1 MMHLSEVARVRL
13 PTTAGQFDARAFQV
27 GGSVYLALVRGEIGD
42 GRSLL
47 TRLHS
52 ECLTGEALGSL
63 RCDCGPQLQLT
74 LRALAAEGRGV
85 LVYAIGHEG
94 RGIGLVNKLRAYREQ
109 DAGADTMDANLR
121 LGLPADGRDYAEAA
135 AVLAALG
142 ARSVRLLTNN
152 PRKAEAMRAA
162 GIEVER
168 LEGLVTAPNLHNHR
182 YLETKRERMGH
193 IDPLGPLLPEL
204 YEQPVDVTPLLGH
217 ARPRPERP
225 FVLLKYAQTLDGRI
239 ATRGGDARWISG
251 AAERRIS
258 HALRAACDAVLV
270 GSGTVLRDDPLLT
283 VRLVPGVSPLRIVL
297 DSRLRTP
304 LDAKV
309 LNRDAPTLV
318 ITTERAGTRDKR
330 RALAEHNV
338 GVGVV
343 AAARRGVDL
352 HAMFRRLRAD
362 GVRSVMVEGGARVIT
377 SMLAAGVVDRLV
389 AGVAPRIIGAGTE
402 AVQNLTIDR
411 VADAIPLVNRTVHP
425 VEEDVLFAFDVL
437 PGGNGRADVEP
448 PLQMEPP
455 PTTTPGRRATRKP

>member
-13 PTTAGQFDARAFQV
+13 PTATGQFDVRAFQV
-27 GGSVYLALVRGEIGD
+27 GGGSIYLALVRGYIGD

-63 RCDCGPQLQLT
+63 RCDCGPQLQQT

-85 LVYAIGHEG
+85 LVYATGHEG

-109 DAGADTMDANLR
+109 DAGADTLDANLR
-121 LGLPADGRDYAEAA
+121 LGLPADSRDHAEAA
-135 AVLAALG
+135 AVLTALG
-142 ARSVRLLTNN
+142 VRSVRLLTNN
-152 PRKAEAMRAA
+152 PRKAEAVRAE

-168 LEGLVTAPNLHNHR
+168 LERLATAPNLHNHR

-204 YEQPVDVTPLLGH
+204 HEQPVDVTPLLGH
-217 ARPRPERP
+217 AQPRPDRP

-239 ATRGGDARWISG
+239 ATRAGDARWISG
-251 AAERRIS
+251 TAERRIS

-304 LDAKV
+304 LDAKM
-309 LNRDAPTLV
+309 LNHDAPTLV
-318 ITTERAGTRDKR
+318 VTTERAGTRDKR
-330 RALAEHNV
+330 RALAEHNI

-343 AAARRGVDL
+343 AAAPQGVDL
-352 HAMFRRLRAD
+352 HAMLRRLRAD
-362 GVRSVMVEGGARVIT
+362 GVRSVMVEGGAQVIT

-411 VADAIPLVNRTVHP
+411 VADAIQLVNRTVHP
-425 VEEDVLFAFDVL
+425 VGEDVLFAFDVL
-437 PGGNGRADVEP
+437 PAGTAGPGVEQ
-448 PLQMEPP
+448 PLRMNSPL
-455 PTTTPGRRATRKP
+455 TVTPGR